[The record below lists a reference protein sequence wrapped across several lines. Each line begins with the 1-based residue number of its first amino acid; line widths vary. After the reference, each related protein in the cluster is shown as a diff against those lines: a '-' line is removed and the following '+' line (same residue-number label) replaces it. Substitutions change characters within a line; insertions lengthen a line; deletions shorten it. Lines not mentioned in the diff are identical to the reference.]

1 MKKTYSIKSVKRAL
15 NNIKRKKVVMVGG
28 SFDILHIGHLRFLQ
42 NAKKLGNI
50 LIVALN
56 SDAHIKTYKP
66 FNRPIISEGKRAEML
81 EGFKVVD
88 FVFITP
94 KAGLYDPYIYKS
106 IQPDILGLGKE
117 EGRKSSR
124 LKNVENVRKF
134 YPKLKVAFIDKDAK
148 NISTTLIEQKVLQ
161 AYKK

>member
-1 MKKTYSIKSVKRAL
+1 MTKTYSVKSVKRVL
-15 NNIKRKKVVMVGG
+15 NKLNGKKIVMVGG

-42 NAKKLGNI
+42 NAKKLGDI
-50 LIVALN
+50 LVVALN

-94 KAGLYDPYIYKS
+94 KTGLYDPYIYKN
-106 IQPDILGLGKE
+106 IRPDILGLGKE
-117 EGRKSSR
+117 VGRKSSR
-124 LKNVENVRKF
+124 LKNVEKVREL
-134 YPKLKVAFIDKDAK
+134 YPKLEVAFIDKDAK